1 MNLSSSPLERY
12 RDAALLC
19 TRIGLGLFFMLVHGL
34 PKLLGG
40 PELWERL
47 GSNISILGISGGYL
61 YFGFLA
67 AILEFLGGLF
77 LITGFFFSYT
87 ALGMSLIMIVAMLSK
102 FTTDGWFGA
111 AHPSE
116 VFLFLI
122 TLAFVG
128 PGKFSL
134 DFLIKKAL
142 HKKSA

>member
-1 MNLSSSPLERY
+1 MNPQNAFERNK
-12 RDAALLC
+12 DLALLC
-19 TRIGLGLFFMLVHGL
+19 TRIGLGLFFVFVHGL

-47 GSNISILGISGGYL
+47 GSAISILGVSFGYP

-77 LITGFFFSYT
+77 LITGLFFSYT
-87 ALGMSLIMIVAMLSK
+87 AISMSLVMVVAIFSNLS
-102 FTTDGWFGA
+102 TEGWFGA
-111 AHPSE
+111 AHPFE

-122 TLAFVG
+122 TLAFTG

-134 DFLIKKAL
+134 DHLVARAL
-142 HKKSA
+142 KRNVN